1 MWAGRL
7 HATQAAPGS
16 LGAGGGA
23 GGASPRPGRPFQ
35 RRHLHPQA
43 RAAFAGCE
51 AGNDVIR
58 FFVLEN
64 YVPEMKKLIETTA

>member
-1 MWAGRL
+1 MRAGRL

-16 LGAGGGA
+16 LGAGA
-23 GGASPRPGRPFQ
+23 GVRGASLWPGRPFQ
-35 RRHLHPQA
+35 WRQLHPQA